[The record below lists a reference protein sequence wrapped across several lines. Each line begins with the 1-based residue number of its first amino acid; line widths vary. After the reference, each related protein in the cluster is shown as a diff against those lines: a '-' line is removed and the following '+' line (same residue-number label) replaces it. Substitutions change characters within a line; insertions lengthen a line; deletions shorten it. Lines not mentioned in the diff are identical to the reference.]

1 MFEQKTAGSQWERQ
15 TIQKVLLEH
24 IEEQRRARRWS
35 VFFKLIFIGI
45 VLYFSYNYYNQDMSQ
60 NAITTQAHT
69 ALIDLDGAI
78 GAAEEA
84 NADNLRDSLKSAFE
98 NKQVKG
104 VILRINSPGGSPV
117 QARQVYDEIR
127 ALRKQYPETKIYTAI
142 QDLGASAAYLIA
154 SATDSIY
161 SDKVSLVGSIGAK
174 IDSFGFVDIMQKVGV
189 ERRLYTAGSE
199 KGILDPYSPRTETD
213 DAFINNLLAITHS
226 AFIENVRVGRG
237 ARLKETPTIFS
248 GLVWTGEQALA
259 LGLID
264 GYGDAQY
271 IAKEIIKAE
280 HLVNYSP
287 TVNVVDRIANRI
299 GASMSQQI
307 GTLFGIRLNGAL

>member
-1 MFEQKTAGSQWERQ
+1 MFEQKTSGSQWERQ

-35 VFFKLIFIGI
+35 IFFKLVVVGMILFF
-45 VLYFSYNYYNQDMSQ
+45 VYNYSDRDMGQ
-60 NAITTQAHT
+60 NAIIAQAHT
-69 ALIDLDGAI
+69 AVIDVEGEI
-78 GAAEEA
+78 GAAQEA
-84 NADNLRDSLKSAFE
+84 NADNLRDALKSAFA
-98 NKQVKG
+98 NKQVQG

-127 ALRKQYPETKIYTAI
+127 SLRQLYPQTKIYAAI
-142 QDLGASAAYLIA
+142 EDLGASAAYLIA
-154 SATDSIY
+154 SATDAIY

-174 IDSFGFVDIMQKVGV
+174 IDSFGFVGIMEKAGV

-199 KGILDPYSPRTETD
+199 KGILDPYSPRTATD
-213 DAFINNLLAITHS
+213 DAFINQLLAITHE
-226 AFIENVRVGRG
+226 AFIKNVRDGRG
-237 ARLKETPTIFS
+237 TRLKESPNIFS
-248 GLVWTGEQALA
+248 GLIWTGEQALH

-264 GYGDAQY
+264 GHGDAQY

-280 HLVNYSP
+280 HLVDYSP

-307 GTLFGIRLNGAL
+307 GTLFGIRLKGTH